1 MRVVPLLVAA
11 ASAALLIAPAARA
24 DDVAPPVIT
33 HKAPAAGTLPKGK
46 PFTVSAK
53 IVDESKFFPQVFFRY
68 GPGAYEKP
76 VDMRKAA
83 GAKDIW
89 EADVPYKGDAVD
101 YYIEA
106 YDEFGNGPA
115 RAGDPDSPFRVKLG
129 AEAPPPPPV
138 AKATPAPAQAPASS
152 ASSAPSSSSLRPA
165 PMGATASAGGSKGRT
180 WTWVTGGVG
189 LGLLTGGLLA
199 GMAVKSADDAFALA
213 VKGNTAPGGGA
224 TLGNVA
230 ALQAQADANKSL
242 GTKATILTIAGGALV
257 ATSVVL
263 FFVEGGSSGS
273 KHGDDSPG
281 FIGAKDAAP
290 APVMFGAAPVE
301 GGAAVAVAG
310 RF

>member
-1 MRVVPLLVAA
+1 MRVAPLLVAA
-11 ASAALLIAPAARA
+11 ASAALLLSPAARA
-24 DDVAPPVIT
+24 DDVTPPVIT
-33 HKAPAAGTLPKGK
+33 HKAPAAGSLPKGK
-46 PFTVSAK
+46 PFTVTAK
-53 IVDESKFFPQVFFRY
+53 IIDESKFFPQIFFRY

-83 GAKDIW
+83 GAKDMW
-89 EADVPYKGDAVD
+89 EADVPYKGDTVD

-115 RAGDPDSPFRVKLG
+115 RSGDPDAPFRVKLG
-129 AEAPPPPPV
+129 AEAPPPPPPV
-138 AKATPAPAQAPASS
+138 AKAAPAPSQAPASS
-152 ASSAPSSSSLRPA
+152 ASSSSLRPA

-199 GMAVKSADDAFALA
+199 GLAVKSADDAIALA
-213 VKGNTAPGGGA
+213 VKGNPSPGGGS
-224 TLGNVA
+224 TVGNLA
-230 ALQAQADANKSL
+230 ALREQADANKSL
-242 GTKATILTIAGGALV
+242 GTKATILTIAGGALLATGV
-257 ATSVVL
+257 AL
-263 FFVEGGSSGS
+263 YFVEGGSSGS
-273 KHGDDSPG
+273 KGDDGSG
-281 FIGAKDAAP
+281 FIGAKDSAP